1 MVLPSS
7 EHRDLR
13 AKKFILFLFSFCLV
27 FLVTIIYHIET
38 KKLCDLG
45 VIFEEGKVAPIASLL
60 YFFILTL
67 LLALVILTYREFLLA
82 GETTKSYLMVF
93 TSICLVLYLVE
104 ILMLIL
110 SFLLD
115 GYTYPHILI
124 GYFYLDV
131 FKTLRFSSFLWL
143 ACTVLYVK
151 NYLAQ
156 HKK

>member
-1 MVLPSS
+1 M
-7 EHRDLR
+7 
-13 AKKFILFLFSFCLV
+13 
-27 FLVTIIYHIET
+27 
-38 KKLCDLG
+38 CDLG
-45 VIFEEGKVAPIASLL
+45 IIFEEGKVAQIVSLL
-60 YFFILTL
+60 YFFILSL

-93 TSICLVLYLVE
+93 TGICLVLYLVE
-104 ILMLIL
+104 ILMLSL

-115 GYTYPHILI
+115 GDIYPNILI

>member
-45 VIFEEGKVAPIASLL
+45 IIFEEGKVAQIVSLL
-60 YFFILTL
+60 YFFILSL

-82 GETTKSYLMVF
+82 GEHLPSP
-93 TSICLVLYLVE
+93 
-104 ILMLIL
+104 L
-110 SFLLD
+110 S
-115 GYTYPHILI
+115 
-124 GYFYLDV
+124 
-131 FKTLRFSSFLWL
+131 R
-143 ACTVLYVK
+143 
-151 NYLAQ
+151 
-156 HKK
+156 

>member
-1 MVLPSS
+1 MPQSNKNKN
-7 EHRDLR
+7 LR
-13 AKKFILFLFSFCLV
+13 LKKFVIFLFSF
-27 FLVTIIYHIET
+27 FLAFLAPFIYSIKT
-38 KKLCDLG
+38 AKLHNLQFF
-45 VIFEEGKVAPIASLL
+45 FEEGTNDQKIELI
-60 YFFILTL
+60 YFLILSL

-82 GETTKSYLMVF
+82 GETTKSYLIIF
-93 TSICLVLYLVE
+93 TSICLVLYLVG
-104 ILMLIL
+104 ILMLSL

-115 GYTYPHILI
+115 GYTYPNILI